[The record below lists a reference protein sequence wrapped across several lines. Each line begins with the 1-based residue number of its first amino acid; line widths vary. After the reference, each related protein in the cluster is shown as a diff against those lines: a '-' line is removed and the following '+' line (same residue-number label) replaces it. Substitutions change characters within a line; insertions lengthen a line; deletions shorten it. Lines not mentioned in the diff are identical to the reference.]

1 MDIRKFSLA
10 AVTIAALAP
19 AIAGASPERTALDA
33 CASAFAS
40 SLSTAAAAASAPA
53 FKVDYRGVHYTDSV
67 TEMYSRGYSFHLFA
81 KTRTGARIAQALCET
96 DYHGAVIAL
105 SPLPLEAPPPTL
117 AAQN

>member
-1 MDIRKFSLA
+1 MNFHKISLA
-10 AVTIAALAP
+10 AITVAALAP
-19 AIAGASPERTALDA
+19 AIASASPERTALDA

-40 SLSTAAAAASAPA
+40 SLSTAGAATPA

-96 DYHGAVIAL
+96 DHHGAVIAL